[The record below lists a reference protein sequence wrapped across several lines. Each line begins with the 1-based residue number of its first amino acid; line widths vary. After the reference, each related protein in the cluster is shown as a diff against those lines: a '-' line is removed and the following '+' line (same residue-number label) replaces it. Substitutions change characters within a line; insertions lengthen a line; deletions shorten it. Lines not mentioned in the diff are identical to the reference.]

1 MAPLR
6 RLGIVLFALTAAL
19 GVHVAEAAA
28 PAVNAALVSTDDMSL
43 GNPKAKV
50 TVVEYGSAS
59 CPHCAEF
66 SNTTFQAFKAKY
78 VDTGKVRYVFRE
90 MLTPPNDFAAAG
102 FMAAR
107 CGGPAKYFPFLEALY
122 AAQMDI
128 YKSGD
133 TQAGLRKVAHAQGL
147 TDEQLNACIFDQQ
160 ALNALNKRLA
170 KADDEGVNATPTFVI
185 GTKRLLGVQTLAQL
199 SDAVDAALAK

>member
-19 GVHVAEAAA
+19 GLRVAEAAA
-28 PAVNAALVSTDDMSL
+28 PGALESTEDMAL

-50 TVVEYGSAS
+50 TVIEYGSAS
-59 CPHCAEF
+59 CPHCAAF
-66 SNTTFQAFKAKY
+66 SNEVFPAFKKKY

-90 MLTPPNDFAAAG
+90 FLTPPQDFAAAG

-107 CGGPAKYFPFLEALY
+107 CGGPDKYFPFLEALY
-122 AAQMDI
+122 AAQQDI

-133 TQAGLRKVAHAQGL
+133 MAGGLHKVGRSVGL
-147 TDEQLNACIFDQQ
+147 TDTQVDGCIYDQKALQ
-160 ALNALNKRLA
+160 ALNRRVA
-170 KADDEGVNATPTFVI
+170 KAEENGVDGTPTFLI
-185 GTKRLLGVQTLAQL
+185 GAKRLVGETSLADI
-199 SDAVDAALAK
+199 SAAVDAELSK

>member
-19 GVHVAEAAA
+19 GLRVAEAAA
-28 PAVNAALVSTDDMSL
+28 PGALESTEDMSL

-50 TVVEYGSAS
+50 TVIEYGSAS
-59 CPHCAEF
+59 CPHCAAF
-66 SNTTFQAFKAKY
+66 SNDVFPEFKKKY

-90 MLTPPNDFAAAG
+90 FLTPPTQFAAAG

-107 CGGPAKYFPFLEALY
+107 CGGSDKYFPYLEALY
-122 AAQMDI
+122 AAQEDI

-133 TQAGLRKVAHAQGL
+133 MVGGLHKVGQLVGL
-147 TDEQLNACIFDQQ
+147 TDAQIDSCIYDQKALQ
-160 ALNALNKRLA
+160 ALNQRVARAEENGI
-170 KADDEGVNATPTFVI
+170 EGTPTFLI
-185 GTKRLLGVQTLAQL
+185 GSKRLVGDTSLDEISA
-199 SDAVDAALAK
+199 AVDAALNK

>member
-19 GVHVAEAAA
+19 GLRVAEAAA
-28 PAVNAALVSTDDMSL
+28 PIVGAALVSTEDMSM

-50 TVVEYGSAS
+50 TMIEYGSAS

-66 SNTTFQAFKAKY
+66 SNTTFKAFKTKY

-90 MLTPPNDFAAAG
+90 MLTPPNEFAAAG

-107 CGGPAKYFPFLEALY
+107 CAGPAKYFTFLDALY
-122 AAQMDI
+122 AAQADI

-133 TQAGLRKVAHAQGL
+133 TQAGLRKVAHDQGL
-147 TDEQLNACIFDQQ
+147 SDEQLNACIFDQQ
-160 ALNALNKRLA
+160 ALKALNTRLA

-185 GTKRLLGVQTLAQL
+185 GKTRLVGLHTLAEL
-199 SDAVDAALAK
+199 SEAVDAGLAK

>member
-19 GVHVAEAAA
+19 GLRVAEAAA
-28 PAVNAALVSTDDMSL
+28 PGALESTEDMTM

-50 TVVEYGSAS
+50 TVIEYGSAS
-59 CPHCAEF
+59 CPHCAAF
-66 SNTTFQAFKAKY
+66 SNEVFPEFKKKY

-90 MLTPPNDFAAAG
+90 FLTPPQDFAAAG

-107 CGGPAKYFPFLEALY
+107 CGGSAKYFPFLEALF
-122 AAQMDI
+122 AAQEDI

-133 TQAGLRKVAHAQGL
+133 LVGGLHKVGQSVGL
-147 TDEQLNACIFDQQ
+147 TDAQLDSCIYDQRALQ
-160 ALNALNKRLA
+160 ALNQRVA
-170 KADDEGVNATPTFVI
+170 KADENGIEGTPTFLI
-185 GTKRLLGVQTLAQL
+185 GSKRLVGDMSLDEL
-199 SDAVDAALAK
+199 SAAVDAALNK